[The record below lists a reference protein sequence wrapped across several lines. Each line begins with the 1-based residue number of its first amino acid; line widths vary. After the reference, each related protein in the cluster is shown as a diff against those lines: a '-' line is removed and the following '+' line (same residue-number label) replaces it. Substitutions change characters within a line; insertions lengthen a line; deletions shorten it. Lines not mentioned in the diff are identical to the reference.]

1 MISIDYAYMKPAQVE
16 EQADRPISVTKCS
29 STRWISA
36 NVAPKKGAYPEGIRR
51 LGEELDKLGHRRM
64 TVKSDQEPAILSL
77 KEAAIRERRQD
88 ITTEES
94 PVGEHAS
101 NGVVER
107 AVQAIQGQ
115 ARTFKLALEARVGK
129 RWKRLQ

>member
-1 MISIDYAYMKPAQVE
+1 M
-16 EQADRPISVTKCS
+16 RT
-29 STRWISA
+29 
-36 NVAPKKGAYPEGIRR
+36 
-51 LGEELDKLGHRRM
+51 
-64 TVKSDQEPAILSL
+64 TVKSDQEPAFLSL
-77 KEAAIRERRQD
+77 KEATIRERRQD

-107 AVQAIQGQ
+107 AVQAIQVQ

-129 RWKRLQ
+129 KMEETSVVLSWLVRDSATTLNIGQRGGDGKS